1 MQIELIHRLGKDNLI
16 LVSYIFSKKIKHNRL
31 KLHEYLLNSV
41 ARIESTLFLDPYRHE
56 TGVSQFLHRT
66 KGKLFV
72 DVGANLG
79 RYEVLLGQNY
89 ERIIAIEPSPE
100 NMSFLKRNVANVKLK
115 NVEFLQ
121 CAVSSQNGNATL
133 FYGEHCGAHTLMGAD
148 LNAEGLQVKTVT
160 LDTLLKREDNVDLVK
175 VDVEGAEWEVLEGS
189 KEVLPKIRRWIVEVH
204 HLEQKGRIAKW
215 FEDKG
220 YATTWLDIKHVYAE
234 RKVE

>member
-1 MQIELIHRLGKDNLI
+1 MQIELIRRLGKDNLI
-16 LVSYIFSKKIKHNRL
+16 LLSYIFSKKIRHNRL

-41 ARIESTLFLDPYRHE
+41 ARIESTLFLDPYKHE
-56 TGVSQFLHRT
+56 TAVSQFLYGTR
-66 KGKLFV
+66 GKLFV

-79 RYEVLLGQNY
+79 RYEVLLGKNY

-100 NMSFLKRNVANVKLK
+100 NISFLKRNVANAKVR
-115 NVEFLQ
+115 NIEFLQ

-133 FYGEHCGAHTLMGAD
+133 FYGEHCGAHTLMNAD
-148 LNAEGLQVKTVT
+148 LNAEGLQVKTIT

-189 KEVLPKIRRWIVEVH
+189 KEVLPKIKRWVVEVH
-204 HLEQKGRIAKW
+204 NLEQKERMAKW

-220 YATTWLDIKHVYAE
+220 YSITWLDIKHVYAE
-234 RKVE
+234 RKTG